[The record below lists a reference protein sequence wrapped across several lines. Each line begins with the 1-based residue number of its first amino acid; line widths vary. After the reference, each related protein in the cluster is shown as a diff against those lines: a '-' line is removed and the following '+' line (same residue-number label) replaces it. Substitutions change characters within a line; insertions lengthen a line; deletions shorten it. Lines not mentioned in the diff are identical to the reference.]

1 MLTPLEQQ
9 IADDFRTKLIAKD
22 DVSLELVEQLHSLL
36 IGTDAPTA
44 VAVLESITGMAGDQS
59 V

>member
-9 IADDFRTKLIAKD
+9 IADDFQTKLNAKD
-22 DVSLELVEQLHSLL
+22 NVSPELVEQVHSLL

-44 VAVLESITGMAGDQS
+44 VAVLEIITAMAGDQS